1 MILQKKNLQINLVF
15 LLNVLF
21 CLFPLSFIFGNLITN
36 INVVLFCCLGVL
48 YLKSKIYQNKLDLPV
63 KIVLLFFL
71 IVLFSTSLSLIESL
85 YIEKFKY
92 YNFEQLIKS
101 IVFFRFFLMLVII
114 YLLSSLNI
122 LNFKYFCITVTLVTL
137 AVSLDV
143 IFQFIFGFN
152 TIGLESYHFYNS
164 GFFGDELIAGGY
176 IKNFSFFS
184 IFFVAFF
191 FKNKSNVRIILTT
204 LVICIFGVAILVS
217 GNRMPLILFLFGLFL
232 IFLFNSQLKKMFSLS
247 LLILFITFGFL
258 GSLNYKISETYL
270 SYYSVIKKVFEE
282 AAGQPQDSSS
292 KIITKEDIESERSL
306 DVKKNK
312 WQKFFT
318 KDPQWKEGEIISDD
332 FEFFWVLQYEE
343 KTHLKIYATALDTWS
358 QNKIFGNGIK
368 SFRQDCKKFLLHKT
382 NRLCSNHPHNY
393 YLEILTDTGIV
404 GILSAIIIGLL
415 FIIFILKNFKSL
427 NTNNLQNLILFAATI
442 SFILEVFPLKSTGSI
457 FSTNNATYLILISS
471 IIVSYKKI
479 LKIKF

>member
-1 MILQKKNLQINLVF
+1 
-15 LLNVLF
+15 
-21 CLFPLSFIFGNLITN
+21 
-36 INVVLFCCLGVL
+36 
-48 YLKSKIYQNKLDLPV
+48 
-63 KIVLLFFL
+63 
-71 IVLFSTSLSLIESL
+71 
-85 YIEKFKY
+85 
-92 YNFEQLIKS
+92 
-101 IVFFRFFLMLVII
+101 
-114 YLLSSLNI
+114 
-122 LNFKYFCITVTLVTL
+122 
-137 AVSLDV
+137 
-143 IFQFIFGFN
+143 
-152 TIGLESYHFYNS
+152 
-164 GFFGDELIAGGY
+164 
-176 IKNFSFFS
+176 
-184 IFFVAFF
+184 
-191 FKNKSNVRIILTT
+191 SNVRIILTT

-232 IFLFNSQLKKMFSLS
+232 IFLFNSQLKKMLSLS

-270 SYYSVIKKVFEE
+270 SYYSVIKEVFEE
-282 AAGQPQDSSS
+282 ASGQPQDSSS

-306 DVKKNK
+306 DVKKHK
-312 WQKFFT
+312 WQKFFN

-427 NTNNLQNLILFAATI
+427 NANNLQNLILFAA
-442 SFILEVFPLKSTGSI
+442 
-457 FSTNNATYLILISS
+457 
-471 IIVSYKKI
+471 
-479 LKIKF
+479 